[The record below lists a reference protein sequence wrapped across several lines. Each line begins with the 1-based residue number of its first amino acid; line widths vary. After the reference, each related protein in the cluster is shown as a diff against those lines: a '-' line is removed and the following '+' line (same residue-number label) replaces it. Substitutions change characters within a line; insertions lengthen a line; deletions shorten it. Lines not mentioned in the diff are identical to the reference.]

1 MSTERNLRP
10 AAHRHQPDGDT
21 VTSGLSEAS
30 DPPAE
35 DPVEADPPEPESTDG
50 AVESEPPL
58 GAWLLVAEGAEED
71 AEEDADELASAVSDE
86 VDGAV
91 SDAGDGAVDGDS
103 AACCVV
109 GGDVVADGA
118 LGAVCVVAG

>member
-1 MSTERNLRP
+1 M
-10 AAHRHQPDGDT
+10 
-21 VTSGLSEAS
+21 
-30 DPPAE
+30 
-35 DPVEADPPEPESTDG
+35 EADPPEPESTDG

-71 AEEDADELASAVSDE
+71 ADELACAVSDE

-91 SDAGDGAVDGDS
+91 SDAGDGAGDGDS

-109 GGDVVADGA
+109 GGDVVVDGA

>member
-1 MSTERNLRP
+1 M
-10 AAHRHQPDGDT
+10 
-21 VTSGLSEAS
+21 EAN
-30 DPPAE
+30 
-35 DPVEADPPEPESTDG
+35 PPEPESTDG

-71 AEEDADELASAVSDE
+71 ADELACAVSDE
-86 VDGAV
+86 GDGAV
-91 SDAGDGAVDGDS
+91 SDEGDGAGDGDS

-109 GGDVVADGA
+109 GGDVVVDGA

>member
-1 MSTERNLRP
+1 M
-10 AAHRHQPDGDT
+10 
-21 VTSGLSEAS
+21 
-30 DPPAE
+30 
-35 DPVEADPPEPESTDG
+35 EADPPEPESTDG

-71 AEEDADELASAVSDE
+71 ADELACAVSDE
-86 VDGAV
+86 GDGAV
-91 SDAGDGAVDGDS
+91 SDEGDGAGDGDS

-109 GGDVVADGA
+109 GGDVVVDGA

>member
-1 MSTERNLRP
+1 M
-10 AAHRHQPDGDT
+10 
-21 VTSGLSEAS
+21 EAN
-30 DPPAE
+30 
-35 DPVEADPPEPESTDG
+35 PPEPESTDG

-71 AEEDADELASAVSDE
+71 ADELACAVSDE

-109 GGDVVADGA
+109 GGDVVVDGA
-118 LGAVCVVAG
+118 LGAVCVVDG

>member
-1 MSTERNLRP
+1 M
-10 AAHRHQPDGDT
+10 
-21 VTSGLSEAS
+21 EAN
-30 DPPAE
+30 
-35 DPVEADPPEPESTDG
+35 PPEPESTDG

-71 AEEDADELASAVSDE
+71 ADELACAVSDE
-86 VDGAV
+86 GDGAV
-91 SDAGDGAVDGDS
+91 SDEGDGAVSDEGDGAGDGDS

-109 GGDVVADGA
+109 GGDVVVDGA